1 VGAAPRRIAAFLL
14 AAFLGRGCAGL
25 LVAADPV
32 APATSAPVEASPSV
46 QPASPAEAIREQRR
60 QVAAEIAAVQE
71 RLAAGAAPESSV
83 TATTQLE
90 LLERI
95 DRALAQ
101 QLAASERSEELGA
114 ARSALDGRLTS
125 GPDDEIASPP
135 PYPLGLLDA
144 VSDALEAQT
153 RRTQTL
159 HSALEAAEQ
168 GLAKAEETLERREQK
183 RRLAREAAETAS
195 DPVEQLRLR
204 AGLEVARLESRAAQ
218 AARDL
223 AALERDNLRAEL
235 ALQERSERLLSD
247 TQAFVREKLQVD
259 PDGLRASLSRLDERE
274 AALTRDLEHANR
286 ELERAEGKLALA
298 ERRLNESSE
307 PDAERVAE
315 VDARRLE
322 RQLWNRRV
330 AFVGDALSR
339 IASERELWKRRYRNL
354 ERDVE
359 APELHSWEQEIRQL
373 LEESER
379 AQRLTEARL
388 AELQQELTTSRSQ
401 LVNVPEG
408 QEPWQHERADDLQA
422 LAELYQKQAAD
433 LAADRHLAER
443 TLGEIVSR
451 SGRATFGERIRVWAS
466 SAADLWRFELFAVD
480 DRPITIGKVL
490 TALLLFFLGFA
501 VASGASRTL
510 GHSVLRRLNLDPGAA
525 SAIQGLV
532 FYLLLL
538 IFFLTALR
546 TVNIPLTAFTVL
558 GGALAIGVGFGS
570 QAVVN
575 NFISGLILMAE
586 RPIKVGDLVEVDGTQ
601 GVVERIGTRSTRVR
615 TFDNIH
621 IIVPN
626 SAFLENS
633 VINWTLSDEDVRTHV
648 DVGVVYGSPT
658 RDVDRLIRRVLEE
671 HGRILRE
678 PAPSVWFT
686 DFGDNALQFRA
697 NFWIRSRDMG
707 ERKRIE
713 SDVRHRIDHFFREAG
728 ITIAFPQRDVHLD
741 STRPIEVRVVESEPS
756 DET

>member
-46 QPASPAEAIREQRR
+46 EPASPADAIREQRR

-101 QLAASERSEELGA
+101 QLAATERREELGA

-159 HSALEAAEQ
+159 HSALEVAEQ
-168 GLAKAEETLERREQK
+168 GLAKADETLERREQK
-183 RRLAREAAETAS
+183 RRLAREAAETAT

-204 AGLEVARLESRAAQ
+204 ASLEVARLESRAAQ

-247 TQAFVREKLQVD
+247 TQAFVREKLQVE

-286 ELERAEGKLALA
+286 QLERAEGKLALA

-307 PDAERVAE
+307 PDGEQVAE

-359 APELHSWEQEIRQL
+359 APELHTWEQEIRQL

-379 AQRLTEARL
+379 AQRLTEARM
-388 AELQQELTTSRSQ
+388 AELQQELTASRSQ
-401 LVNVPEG
+401 LANVPEG
-408 QEPWQHERADDLQA
+408 QDPWQRERVDGLQA

-510 GHSVLRRLNLDPGAA
+510 GHSVLRRLSLDPGAA

-678 PAPSVWFT
+678 PPPSVWFT

-713 SDVRHRIDHFFREAG
+713 SDVRHRIDHLFREAR